1 MQAIKTGSPLPED
14 MSLAVD
20 SKLIVGIPRV
30 ATTTKDNAPV
40 HIDVGGTIY
49 TSCLETLTSFPE
61 SRLSKMFNGTIPIVL
76 DTLKQHYFIDR
87 DGGMFRHI
95 LNYMRYRKLLLPSD
109 FQYLDLLIHEAQ
121 FFELDNMVYALTKV
135 KVEREGMKQDREWL
149 SEATERLKKETEILM
164 HERGRLQQRW
174 S

>member
-49 TSCLETLTSFPE
+49 TSCLETLTSCTDYTVVRWLGNWLP
-61 SRLSKMFNGTIPIVL
+61 RNG
-76 DTLKQHYFIDR
+76 
-87 DGGMFRHI
+87 
-95 LNYMRYRKLLLPSD
+95 
-109 FQYLDLLIHEAQ
+109 
-121 FFELDNMVYALTKV
+121 
-135 KVEREGMKQDREWL
+135 
-149 SEATERLKKETEILM
+149 
-164 HERGRLQQRW
+164 
-174 S
+174 